1 MKSTK
6 PILISTLT
14 ASLLILAGC
23 TTQTATNTM
32 VNDNATVEVVAN
44 TNETTSN
51 ENTNVG
57 DASGEVDTSDWLTY
71 TNDEYGFSFKYPKKW
86 GEAVMTTREADEYQT
101 GSITQ
106 IIFDN
111 DRSRNGIEVTAV
123 VKVETADYQFTGP
136 ADGEN
141 ILFSRVDLTQTE
153 DQLQESLKRGSTV
166 SSVVTKVTTLN
177 NIDGLI
183 VDETVKSLGGEK
195 QNYIEYLFP
204 KFNVGQSLNM
214 RIYGKKD
221 IEEILELLVSSLI
234 VSS

>member
-71 TNDEYGFSFKYPKKW
+71 TNDEYGFSFKYPEGWELTVLVEGGLGSDVGDIDLVGNNCTVAIAIPHEKDDQERVVGMFNNSLKSGFFGTEPIETTKI
-86 GEAVMTTREADEYQT
+86 GEIQGIKYLDPKFGY
-101 GSITQ
+101 
-106 IIFDN
+106 
-111 DRSRNGIEVTAV
+111 DR
-123 VKVETADYQFTGP
+123 Q
-136 ADGEN
+136 GEIYKFVIN
-141 ILFSRVDLTQTE
+141 NQLFSYSHDYT
-153 DQLQESLKRGSTV
+153 
-166 SSVVTKVTTLN
+166 
-177 NIDGLI
+177 
-183 VDETVKSLGGEK
+183 
-195 QNYIEYLFP
+195 
-204 KFNVGQSLNM
+204 
-214 RIYGKKD
+214 KD
-221 IEEILELLVSSLI
+221 ILGCKSTSDKVLSSFKLG
-234 VSS
+234 S